1 MKKFSV
7 IIPTYKVEKYIAAAI
22 ESVLA
27 QTYQNFEII
36 VVNDDSPDR
45 SVEICQQ
52 FTDSR
57 IKILSQKNRGLAG
70 ARNTGIRHAQG
81 DYIALLDGDDLWL
94 PEKLEKHVE
103 HLESS
108 SSVGISFSRSAF
120 IDEAGNSL
128 GTYLMPKLKE
138 ITSPDLLRDNP
149 VGNGSAAVIR
159 KEVLEAIKFQDNL
172 YGTVEDFYF
181 DDHFRQAEDIECWL
195 RIVLQTNWKIE
206 GISEALTLYRV
217 NSGGLSAS
225 LLNQFEALQKV
236 IEKTRSYAPE
246 LIAQW
251 ENPTKAYQLRYLA
264 RSAVRLK
271 AGSMAVQL
279 MHQALAAHW
288 RLVLEQPRRTLM
300 TLAAAYMLWLL
311 PQPLY
316 SQIEAVASKMTAATQ
331 KRRILQEQSEESI

>member
-36 VVNDDSPDR
+36 VVDDDSPDR

-57 IKILSQKNRGLAG
+57 IKIVSQKNRGLAG

-120 IDEAGNSL
+120 IDEAGSSL

-138 ITSPDLLRDNP
+138 ITPADLLRDNP

-206 GISEALTLYRV
+206 AIPEALTLYRV

-236 IEKTRSYAPE
+236 IETTRSYAPE
-246 LIAQW
+246 LIVQW

-288 RLVLEQPRRTLM
+288 QLVLEQPRRTLM
-300 TLAAAYMLWLL
+300 TLAAAYLLWLL

-316 SQIEAVASKMTAATQ
+316 SQIEAVASKMTAAAQ
-331 KRRILQEQSEESI
+331 KRRILQEQSGQSI

>member
-57 IKILSQKNRGLAG
+57 IKIVSQKNRGLAG

-172 YGTVEDFYF
+172 YGTVENFYF

-316 SQIEAVASKMTAATQ
+316 AQIEAVAAKMTAATQ
-331 KRRILQEQSEESI
+331 KRRILQEHSGQSI

>member
-45 SVEICQQ
+45 SVEICQR

-57 IKILSQKNRGLAG
+57 IKIVSQKNRGLAG

-316 SQIEAVASKMTAATQ
+316 AQIEAVAAKMTAATQ
-331 KRRILQEQSEESI
+331 KRRILQEHSGQSI